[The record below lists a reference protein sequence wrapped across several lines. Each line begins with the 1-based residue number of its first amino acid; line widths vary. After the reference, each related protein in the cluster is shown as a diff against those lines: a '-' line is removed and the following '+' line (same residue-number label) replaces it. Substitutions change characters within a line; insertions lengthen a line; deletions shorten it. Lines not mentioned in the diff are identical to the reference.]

1 DKASLARRRYRVF
14 VEKGIEEGRRHDLI
28 GGGLLRSSGGW
39 VAVRAMRNE
48 KNYQKADER
57 ILGDGDFV
65 DDVLAAAQE
74 RLDRKYA
81 LAAEGVSLDEVAE
94 RVAQLMNMNV
104 SELFEPGK
112 QRRRVQARS
121 VLCYWAARELEM
133 SMVDLCRRFKLSA
146 AALSLSVQ
154 RGEEIV
160 RENDYSLLNKN

>member
-1 DKASLARRRYRVF
+1 
-14 VEKGIEEGRRHDLI
+14 
-28 GGGLLRSSGGW
+28 
-39 VAVRAMRNE
+39 
-48 KNYQKADER
+48 
-57 ILGDGDFV
+57 
-65 DDVLAAAQE
+65 
-74 RLDRKYA
+74 
-81 LAAEGVSLDEVAE
+81 
-94 RVAQLMNMNV
+94 MNMNV

-160 RENDYSLLNKN
+160 RENDYSLLNKNLKT